1 MIKTEHCRNGHLAG
15 NFTEKLTEQLISG
28 YLADI
33 RRLCDE
39 LDKESLKSAI
49 EMIRQ
54 AHMDGKQIFIAG
66 NGGSAAT
73 ANHFSC
79 DFSKNAVSDESIKPK
94 LITLSSNI
102 EYITAIANDMSYEG
116 IFAEQ
121 LKNLMHDGD
130 LLILISAS
138 GNSPNIIKA
147 AEYAK
152 SRKGRI
158 IGFTGFSG
166 GKLEGLSDICVNIA
180 VDSYEKVED
189 MHLVLTH
196 IIVCCFK
203 SACGGSS

>member
-1 MIKTEHCRNGHLAG
+1 MIKA
-15 NFTEKLTEQLISG
+15 EQLISG

-33 RRLCDE
+33 RKLCDE
-39 LDKESLKSAI
+39 LDRASLSAAVEI
-49 EMIRQ
+49 IRK
-54 AHMDGKQIFIAG
+54 ALSEDRQIFIAG

-79 DFSKNAVSDESIKPK
+79 DFSKNAIKAESGKPR

-102 EYITAIANDMSYEG
+102 EYITAIANDISYED

-121 LKNLMHDGD
+121 LKNLMNDGD
-130 LLILISAS
+130 LIILISAS
-138 GNSPNIIKA
+138 GNSPNIIRA

-166 GKLEGLSDICVNIA
+166 GKLKGLSEICVNIA

-203 SACGGSS
+203 SACSSLS